1 MSYLEHVVKKIKDK
15 ADKLLLLSCVICIH
29 LAGLAQT
36 TNLTFTQ
43 IPLTDPEFMRPGA
56 GANEWSYDQNIVNI
70 PTQGTNTQRLDRYW
84 RFTWLD
90 FQPANGSS
98 GSYDFSVFDSK
109 IQQSISKG
117 QTFSFGVMQQCGGC
131 DANLQTNI
139 SGAVMLY
146 PTWLHN
152 QMQSESV
159 KDFISGGEWFPN
171 YNSPSYLTALKNLNV
186 AINNHILSGSYN
198 GVRYQDVIGQID
210 IRGYGDFGEW
220 TNNVFTNGNLTV
232 ASGDSIISYHVHVFD
247 KFQCVYMMATVDGG
261 QLSNTNVPPGV
272 GYYALTASNSVGKL
286 GWRRDSWGQTDN
298 YLSQWTDANPTVFN
312 GLSFKTEIMNR
323 YQFAPIVGEPQD
335 GGSAGNFTSLA
346 AQMTKYGVTSFGN
359 GNFNNGVNATIQ
371 NSFRA
376 ASKAAGY
383 RIVLTGGSMT
393 TTLTGGNT
401 FNLALNWQ
409 NIGAAPDYKN
419 WNVTYELR
427 SSTNAVVW
435 TGTSSFNPRLF
446 LPSGAPSAISD
457 NFTLPSTVP
466 QGTYSMYLII
476 RDPVGFRKP
485 LPLGITGVNSDGSYL
500 LRSNITVGTG
510 TANQPPV
517 ANAGAD
523 QTITLPTSTVSLT
536 GSGTDAGGSI
546 ASYSWAKLSGPA
558 SGTIATTTT
567 ANTNITGL
575 VQGVYVFALT
585 VTDNQG
591 ATATDNVQVTV
602 NAATAPANQPPVAN
616 AGADQ
621 TIQLPT
627 STVSLTGTG
636 TDADGTIASY
646 AWTKLSGPAGATITT
661 PTVANT
667 NITGLTQGV
676 YVFTCTVT
684 DNQGA
689 TATDNVQ
696 VTVNAATVPTNQPP
710 VANAGADQTIQLP
723 TSTVSLTGTGTD
735 ADGTIAS
742 YAWTKLS
749 GPAGATITTP
759 TVANTNIT
767 GLIQGVYVFTCT
779 VTDNQGA
786 TATDNVQVTVNA
798 ATVPANQPP
807 VVNAGADQ
815 TIQLPTSTVSLTGT
829 GTDADGTIASYAWTK
844 LSGPAIGTM
853 STPSAASTNITGLSQ
868 GVYVFTLT
876 VTDNKGA
883 KTSDNIQ
890 VTVNAAVPANKPPVA
905 NAGADF
911 NITLPVNSV
920 NLNGTASTDP
930 DGSITTYLWT
940 KLSGPA
946 QFTLGN
952 SGATST
958 TASNLAAG
966 VYLIQLKV
974 TDNQGAI
981 SQDTVK
987 IIVNAAPVNQ
997 PPVAN
1002 AGADMS
1008 ITLPI
1013 NTVNLNGA
1021 SSSDPDGTISI
1032 YNWSQTSGPSQSSI
1046 TSAATSSTVVSGLI
1060 QGVYVFTLKVTDNS
1074 GATSSD
1080 VISVTVNPAANIP
1093 PVANAGSSKSITLPT
1108 NSTTLDGSLSADAD
1122 GSISSY
1128 SWAQISGPGSS
1139 TITNGNTSVVTVAN
1153 LVAGQ
1158 YTYELTVTDNM
1169 GATAKSRVK
1178 ITVSNSGIQPPVA
1191 NAGADQ
1197 TITLPVSSVTIN
1209 GSGSSASSGSI
1220 VSYMWAE
1227 KSGPSTV
1234 SLANSAQND
1243 LSNLQAGNYVFLLTV
1258 TDQSGATGTDSIQ
1271 ITVQPAINQAPVANA
1286 GTGANITLPTN
1297 SINLDGSKSVDPD
1310 GTISTYS
1317 WTRIAGPNTPV
1328 STGSNTALL
1337 SLSGLVAGTYTY
1349 QLTVTDN
1356 SGASSSSRVKVIVT
1370 AAANTPPT
1378 ANAGPNQ
1385 QITAPANSV
1394 ALNGSGSN
1402 DPDGTI
1408 TTYSWATVSG
1418 PGSVTIS
1425 NSNTA
1430 TPSVV
1435 GLIAGGYIFELTV
1448 TDNKGA
1454 TSKDQVAVTVLP
1466 QPLQVNQAP
1475 VANAGNNQTITA
1487 PVNSVALN
1495 GSSSFDPD
1503 GTITAYSWRQVSGPS
1518 ASTIAAAKT
1527 SSAKA
1532 SKLIVGQYVFELTV
1546 TDNNG
1551 STNSDQITITVN
1563 QAVSK
1568 VNLIPVADAGSSDTI
1583 QLPTNTYTLNA
1594 SGSTD
1599 PDGTIVSYHWQQI
1612 SGPNTAS
1619 SSSMNN
1625 PVVTV
1630 SNLQAGAY
1638 QFQLTVTD
1646 NSGITSTATKNLTV
1660 EQGTAQDNLALTER
1674 FIVYPNPAH
1683 DVTTVKITSQVTGTV
1698 KITVYDM
1705 NGRQVLVAQT
1715 VKTGDVATKTL
1726 NISSLASGMYT
1737 VQVSIGNQKTM
1748 VTKFIKN

>member
-1 MSYLEHVVKKIKDK
+1 MEIQLYTQRGFVVFNSVVVKKIKNK
-15 ADKLLLLSCVICIH
+15 ACKLLLLSGFLFIQ

-36 TNLTFTQ
+36 TNLTFSQ
-43 IPLTDPEFMRPGA
+43 IPLTDPEFLRPGA

-70 PTQGTNTQRLDRYW
+70 PVQGTNTQRLDRYW

-139 SGAVMLY
+139 SGSVMLY
-146 PTWLHN
+146 PTWLHT

-159 KDFISGGEWFPN
+159 KDFTSGGEWFPN
-171 YNSPSYLTALKNLNV
+171 YNSPSYLAALKNLNI

-198 GVRYQDVIGQID
+198 GVAYKDVIGQID

-261 QLSNTNVPPGV
+261 QLSNTNVPPAV
-272 GYYALTASNSVGKL
+272 GYYALTVSNSVGKL

-298 YLSQWTDANPTVFN
+298 YLSQWTDTNPTTFN

-359 GNFNNGVNATIQ
+359 GNFNSGVNATIQ

-383 RIVLTGGSMT
+383 RIVLTGGSMS
-393 TTLTGGNT
+393 TTLTGGNS
-401 FNLALNWQ
+401 FNLSLNWQ

-419 WNVTYELR
+419 WNVTFELR
-427 SSTNAVVW
+427 NSSNAVMW
-435 TGTSSFNPRLF
+435 SGTSSFNPKLF
-446 LPSGAPSAISD
+446 LPSGSPTAISD

-485 LPLGITGVNSDGSYL
+485 LSLGITGVNSDGSYL

-510 TANQPPV
+510 TGNQSPT
-517 ANAGAD
+517 ANAGTD
-523 QTITLPTSTVSLT
+523 QTITLPTSTVSLA
-536 GSGTDAGGSI
+536 GSGTDAGGTI
-546 ASYSWAKLSGPA
+546 ASYAWTKSSGPTGGSMATPLAA
-558 SGTIATTTT
+558 STS
-567 ANTNITGL
+567 ITGL
-575 VQGVYVFALT
+575 VQGVYVFTLT

-591 ATATDNVQVTV
+591 ATSTDNVQITV
-602 NAATAPANQPPVAN
+602 NAATAPTNQPPVVN
-616 AGADQ
+616 AGSDQ

-627 STVSLTGTG
+627 SNVSLTGTG

-646 AWTKLSGPAGATITT
+646 AWTKSSGP
-661 PTVANT
+661 
-667 NITGLTQGV
+667 TG
-676 YVFTCTVT
+676 
-684 DNQGA
+684 
-689 TATDNVQ
+689 
-696 VTVNAATVPTNQPP
+696 
-710 VANAGADQTIQLP
+710 
-723 TSTVSLTGTGTD
+723 
-735 ADGTIAS
+735 GTIA
-742 YAWTKLS
+742 
-749 GPAGATITTP
+749 TP
-759 TVANTNIT
+759 TTANTNIT

-786 TATDNVQVTVNA
+786 QATDNVQITVNA
-798 ATVPANQPP
+798 ATVPTNQPP
-807 VVNAGADQ
+807 VANAGADQ
-815 TIQLPTSTVSLTGT
+815 IITLPTSAISLTGS
-829 GTDADGTIASYAWTK
+829 GTDPDGTIATYAWTK
-844 LSGPAIGTM
+844 LSGPSGLVMA
-853 STPSAASTNITGLSQ
+853 TPAAANTNITGLTQ

-876 VTDNKGA
+876 VTDNQGA

-890 VTVNAAVPANKPPVA
+890 VTVNAAVPANQPPVA
-905 NAGADF
+905 KAGADF

-920 NLNGTASTDP
+920 TLSGTASTDA
-930 DGSITTYLWT
+930 DGSITAYLWT
-940 KLSGPA
+940 KLSGPS
-946 QFTLGN
+946 QFTIGN
-952 SGATST
+952 SGAVST

-974 TDNQGAI
+974 TDNLGAI

-1002 AGADMS
+1002 AGADMT
-1008 ITLPI
+1008 ITLPL
-1013 NTVNLNGA
+1013 NTTNLDGS
-1021 SSSDPDGTISI
+1021 SSSDPDGTIST
-1032 YNWSQTSGPSQSSI
+1032 YNWSQVSGPSQSTI
-1046 TSAATSSTVVSGLI
+1046 TTPSNSTTAVSGLV
-1060 QGVYVFTLKVTDNS
+1060 QGVYVFSILVTDNS

-1093 PVANAGSSKSITLPT
+1093 PVANAGSSKSITLPI
-1108 NSTTLDGSLSADAD
+1108 NSTTLDGSLSSDPD
-1122 GSISSY
+1122 GSITSY
-1128 SWAQISGPGSS
+1128 SWSQISGPNSS
-1139 TITNGNTSVVTVAN
+1139 TITDGNTSLVTVAG

-1158 YTYELTVTDNM
+1158 YTYELTVTDNS

-1178 ITVSNSGIQPPVA
+1178 ITVSNSGVQPPVA

-1197 TITLPVSSVTIN
+1197 IITLPANSVTVN

-1220 VSYMWAE
+1220 VSYTWTE

-1234 SLANSAQND
+1234 NLTNTAQNTVN
-1243 LSNLQAGNYVFLLTV
+1243 NLHAGSYVFSLTV

-1271 ITVQPAINQAPVANA
+1271 ITVLPAINKAPVANA
-1286 GTGANITLPTN
+1286 GASASITLPTN
-1297 SINLDGSKSVDPD
+1297 SITLDGSKSSDPD
-1310 GTISTYS
+1310 GTISSYS
-1317 WTRIAGPNTPV
+1317 WTKIAGPNTPV
-1328 STGSNTALL
+1328 TTGSNTALL
-1337 SLSGLVAGTYTY
+1337 SVNGMVAGTYTY

-1356 SGASSSSRVKVIVT
+1356 SGASSNSRVKVIVT
-1370 AAANTPPT
+1370 AAINIPPK

-1394 ALNGSGSN
+1394 TLNGSGST
-1402 DPDGTI
+1402 DSDGSI
-1408 TTYSWATVSG
+1408 ASYNWVTVSG
-1418 PGSVTIS
+1418 PGSVTIN

-1435 GLIAGGYIFELTV
+1435 GLKPGGYIFELTV

-1454 TSKDQVAVTVLP
+1454 TAKDQVAITVLP
-1466 QPLQVNQAP
+1466 QPLQTNQPP

-1487 PVNSVALN
+1487 PVNSAILN
-1495 GSSSFDPD
+1495 GTSSFDPD
-1503 GTITAYSWRQVSGPS
+1503 GTIAAYSWRQVSGPS
-1518 ASTIAAAKT
+1518 TSTFTGAKT
-1527 SSAKA
+1527 SSATV
-1532 SKLIVGQYVFELTV
+1532 SKLIIGQYIFELMV

-1551 STNSDQITITVN
+1551 STNTDQVTITVN
-1563 QAVSK
+1563 AAASK
-1568 VNLIPVADAGSSDTI
+1568 LNVPPVADAGSSDTV

-1594 SGSTD
+1594 TQSVD
-1599 PDGTIVSYHWQQI
+1599 PDGTIGSYHWQQI
-1612 SGPNTAS
+1612 SGPNTAG

-1625 PVVTV
+1625 SKVTI
-1630 SNLQAGAY
+1630 SNLQAGQY
-1638 QFQLTVTD
+1638 EFQLTVTD
-1646 NSGITSTATKNLTV
+1646 NEGATSTSTMQLVVV
-1660 EQGTAQDNLALTER
+1660 EQNLSHDLATTER

-1683 DVTTVKITSQVTGTV
+1683 DVTTVRITSQVTGTV

-1715 VKTGDVATKTL
+1715 VKSDDVVNKPL

-1737 VQVSIGNQKTM
+1737 VQITIGNKKTM

>member
-1 MSYLEHVVKKIKDK
+1 MEIQLYTQSGFVVFSSVVKRIRNK
-15 ADKLLLLSCVICIH
+15 ADKLLLLSCFLCIQ

-56 GANEWSYDQNIVNI
+56 GANEWTGDQNIVNI
-70 PTQGTNTQRLDRYW
+70 PVQGTNTQRLDRYW

-90 FQPANGSS
+90 FQAATVAA
-98 GSYDFSVFDSK
+98 GSYNFSVFDSK
-109 IQQSISKG
+109 IQESITKG
-117 QTFSFGVMQQCGGC
+117 QTFSFGIMQQCGGC
-131 DANLQTNI
+131 DANQQT
-139 SGAVMLY
+139 SMGGATMLY
-146 PTWLHN
+146 PNYLHT
-152 QMQSESV
+152 QMQGEST
-159 KDFISGGEWFPN
+159 KDFTSGGEWFPN
-171 YNSPSYLTALKNLNV
+171 YNSPSYLTAWKNLNV
-186 AINNHILSGSYN
+186 ALNAHIMSGSYN

-210 IRGYGDFGEW
+210 VRGYGDYGEW
-220 TNNVFTNGNLTV
+220 TNNVFTVGNITV
-232 ASGDSIISYHVHVFD
+232 ATGDSIISYVVHSFD
-247 KFQCVYMMATVDGG
+247 KFQCVYMMAACDGG
-261 QLSNTNVPPGV
+261 QLTSNTNVPPGV
-272 GYYALTASNSVGKL
+272 GYYALTTSNSAGKL
-286 GWRRDSWGQTDN
+286 GWRRDSWGQTDG
-298 YLSQWTDANPTVFN
+298 YLSQWTDTNPTTFN

-393 TTLTGGNT
+393 TTLTGGSS
-401 FNLALNWQ
+401 FNLSLNWQ

-419 WNVTYELR
+419 WNVTFELR
-427 SSTNAVVW
+427 NSSNAVVW
-435 TGTSSFNPRLF
+435 SGTSSFNPRLF
-446 LPSGAPSAISD
+446 LPSGSPSAISD

-500 LRSNITVGTG
+500 VRSNITVGTG
-510 TANQPPV
+510 TGNQSPV
-517 ANAGAD
+517 ANAGSD
-523 QTITLPTSTVSLT
+523 QTITLPTATASLAGT
-536 GSGTDAGGSI
+536 GTDADGSI
-546 ASYSWAKLSGPA
+546 ASYSWTQTSGPA
-558 SGTIATTTT
+558 GGVIATPNT
-567 ANTNITGL
+567 ANTSITGL
-575 VQGVYVFALT
+575 TQGVYVFTLT
-585 VTDNQG
+585 VKDNQG

-602 NAATAPANQPPVAN
+602 NAATAPANN
-616 AGADQ
+616 
-621 TIQLPT
+621 
-627 STVSLTGTG
+627 
-636 TDADGTIASY
+636 
-646 AWTKLSGPAGATITT
+646 
-661 PTVANT
+661 
-667 NITGLTQGV
+667 
-676 YVFTCTVT
+676 
-684 DNQGA
+684 
-689 TATDNVQ
+689 
-696 VTVNAATVPTNQPP
+696 
-710 VANAGADQTIQLP
+710 
-723 TSTVSLTGTGTD
+723 
-735 ADGTIAS
+735 
-742 YAWTKLS
+742 
-749 GPAGATITTP
+749 
-759 TVANTNIT
+759 
-767 GLIQGVYVFTCT
+767 
-779 VTDNQGA
+779 
-786 TATDNVQVTVNA
+786 
-798 ATVPANQPP
+798 PP

-844 LSGPAIGTM
+844 SSGPAGGTITTPATATTNITGLLQGVYIFTCTVTDNQGAQATDNVQITVNAATAPANQLPVANAGSDQTIQLPTSTVSLTGTGTDADGTIASYSWTKLSGPAIGTM
-853 STPSAASTNITGLSQ
+853 STPSAASTNITGLVQ
-868 GVYVFTLT
+868 GIYVFTLT
-876 VTDNKGA
+876 VTDNQGG

-920 NLNGTASTDP
+920 NLSGTASTDP
-930 DGSITTYLWT
+930 DGSIATYLWT

-946 QFTLGN
+946 QFTIGN
-952 SGATST
+952 SGSAST

-1008 ITLPI
+1008 ITLPL
-1013 NTVNLNGA
+1013 TTANLNGA

-1032 YNWSQTSGPSQSSI
+1032 YNWTQVSGPSQSSI
-1046 TSAATSSTVVSGLI
+1046 TSPANSSTDVTGLV
-1060 QGVYVFTLKVTDNS
+1060 QGVYVFSLKVTDNS
-1074 GATSSD
+1074 GASSSD

-1108 NSTTLDGSLSADAD
+1108 NSTTLDGSLSSDAD
-1122 GSISSY
+1122 GSISAY

-1139 TITNGNTSVVTVAN
+1139 TITNGNTSVVTVSD

-1197 TITLPVSSVTIN
+1197 TITLPVNTAIID

-1220 VSYMWAE
+1220 VSFNWVE
-1227 KSGPSTV
+1227 KSGPSIVNLT
-1234 SLANSAQND
+1234 NSAQNTV
-1243 LSNLQAGNYVFLLTV
+1243 SSLQAGNYVFLLTV
-1258 TDQSGATGTDSIQ
+1258 TDQNGATGTDSVQ
-1271 ITVQPAINQAPVANA
+1271 ITVEQAINKAPVANA
-1286 GTGANITLPTN
+1286 GTGANIALPTN
-1297 SINLDGSKSVDPD
+1297 SINLDGSKSYDPD

-1317 WTRIAGPNTPV
+1317 WTRIAGPNTPTT
-1328 STGSNTALL
+1328 TGSNTSLL

-1370 AAANTPPT
+1370 AAANRPPN

-1385 QITAPANSV
+1385 QITAPASSV
-1394 ALNGSGSN
+1394 TLNGSGSS
-1402 DPDGTI
+1402 DPDGNI
-1408 TTYSWATVSG
+1408 ATYSWTAVSG
-1418 PGSVTIS
+1418 PGSVTIN

-1435 GLIAGGYIFELTV
+1435 GLKPGGYIFELTV
-1448 TDNKGA
+1448 TDNNGA
-1454 TSKDQVAVTVLP
+1454 TAKDQVTVTVLP
-1466 QPLQVNQAP
+1466 QPLQANQAP

-1487 PVNSVALN
+1487 PLNSVVLN
-1495 GSSSFDPD
+1495 GNSSFDPD
-1503 GTITAYSWRQVSGPS
+1503 GTIASYSWRQVSGPS
-1518 ASTIAAAKT
+1518 ASSIAAAKT
-1527 SSAKA
+1527 SSATV

-1551 STNSDQITITVN
+1551 SANSDQVTITVN
-1563 QAVSK
+1563 PAAAK
-1568 VNLIPVADAGSSDTI
+1568 VNLLPVADAGSSDTI

-1594 SGSTD
+1594 SGSMD
-1599 PDGTIVSYHWQQI
+1599 PDGTIVSYHWQQV

-1625 PVVTV
+1625 QVVTL
-1630 SNLQAGAY
+1630 SNLQAGEYA
-1638 QFQLTVTD
+1638 FQLTVTD
-1646 NSGITSTATKNLTV
+1646 NTGITSTATMNLTV
-1660 EQGTAQDNLALTER
+1660 EQGITQNNVSSTER

-1683 DVTTVKITSQVTGTV
+1683 DVTTAKITSQVTGTV

-1715 VKTGDVATKTL
+1715 VKMDDVATKTL

-1737 VQVSIGNQKTM
+1737 VQISIGNKKTM

>member
-1 MSYLEHVVKKIKDK
+1 MEIQLYTQRGIVVCRSVVKKINDN
-15 ADKLLLLSCVICIH
+15 AHKLLLLSCFIFIQ

-56 GANEWSYDQNIVNI
+56 GANEWSYDQNVVNI
-70 PTQGTNTQRLDRYW
+70 PVQGTNTQRLDRYW

-131 DANLQTNI
+131 DASVQTNI
-139 SGAVMLY
+139 GGAVMLY

-171 YNSPSYLTALKNLNV
+171 YNSSSYLNALKNLNV
-186 AINNHILSGSYN
+186 AINNHILAGSYN

-220 TNNVFTNGNLTV
+220 TNNVFTNGNITV
-232 ASGDSIISYHVHVFD
+232 ATGDSIISYHVHVFD

-272 GYYALTASNSVGKL
+272 GYYALTVSNSVGKL

-298 YLSQWTDANPTVFN
+298 YLSQWTDTNPIVFN

-393 TTLTGGNT
+393 TTLSSGNS
-401 FNLALNWQ
+401 FNMSLNWQ
-409 NIGAAPDYKN
+409 NLGAAPDYKN
-419 WNVTYELR
+419 WNVTFELR

-435 TGTSSFNPRLF
+435 SGTSSFNPRLF
-446 LPSGAPSAISD
+446 LPSGSPTAISD

-476 RDPVGFRKP
+476 KDPVGYRKP
-485 LPLGITGVNSDGSYL
+485 LPLGITGVNADGSYL
-500 LRSNITVGTG
+500 LRNNITVGTG
-510 TANQPPV
+510 TANQPPTS
-517 ANAGAD
+517 NAGPD
-523 QTITLPTSTVSLT
+523 QTITLPTANVSLA
-536 GSGTDAGGSI
+536 GSGTDAGGTI
-546 ASYSWAKLSGPA
+546 ASYSWAKISGPA
-558 SGTIATTTT
+558 SATIATPAT

-591 ATATDNVQVTV
+591 ATATDNVQITV
-602 NAATAPANQPPVAN
+602 NAATSPSNQLPVAN

-627 STVSLTGTG
+627 STVSLTGSGTDADGTIASYAWAKQSGPTG
-636 TDADGTIASY
+636 ATIATPTTANTNVTGLTQGVYIFTCTVTDNQGAKVTDSIQVTVNASTTPANQLPVVNAGTDQTIQLPTSTVSLAGTATDADGTIASY
-646 AWTKLSGPAGATITT
+646 AWTK
-661 PTVANT
+661 
-667 NITGLTQGV
+667 Q
-676 YVFTCTVT
+676 
-684 DNQGA
+684 
-689 TATDNVQ
+689 
-696 VTVNAATVPTNQPP
+696 
-710 VANAGADQTIQLP
+710 
-723 TSTVSLTGTGTD
+723 
-735 ADGTIAS
+735 
-742 YAWTKLS
+742 
-749 GPAGATITTP
+749 
-759 TVANTNIT
+759 
-767 GLIQGVYVFTCT
+767 
-779 VTDNQGA
+779 
-786 TATDNVQVTVNA
+786 
-798 ATVPANQPP
+798 
-807 VVNAGADQ
+807 
-815 TIQLPTSTVSLTGT
+815 
-829 GTDADGTIASYAWTK
+829 
-844 LSGPAIGTM
+844 SGPAIGTM
-853 STPSAASTNITGLSQ
+853 STPSAVTTNITGLVQ

-876 VTDNKGA
+876 VTDNQGG

-890 VTVNAAVPANKPPVA
+890 VTVNAAAPANKPPVA

-920 NLNGTASTDP
+920 NLNATASTDP
-930 DGSITTYLWT
+930 DGSIATYLWT
-940 KLSGPA
+940 KLSGPS
-946 QFTLGN
+946 QFALGN
-952 SGATST
+952 SGSAST
-958 TASNLAAG
+958 TAGNLAAG

-987 IIVNAAPVNQ
+987 ITVNAALVNQ

-1008 ITLPI
+1008 ITLPL
-1013 NTVNLNGA
+1013 NSVNLNGA
-1021 SSSDPDGTISI
+1021 SSSDPDGTIST
-1032 YNWSQTSGPSQSSI
+1032 YNWSQVSGPSQSSI
-1046 TSAATSSTVVSGLI
+1046 SSAANSSTTVTGLI
-1060 QGVYVFTLKVTDNS
+1060 QGVYVYSLIVTDNN
-1074 GATSSD
+1074 GATSTD
-1080 VISVTVNPAANIP
+1080 AISVTVNPAANIS
-1093 PVANAGSSKSITLPT
+1093 PVANAGSSKSIKLPT

-1128 SWAQISGPGSS
+1128 AWAQISGPNAS
-1139 TITNGNTSVVTVAN
+1139 TITNGNTSVATVAN

-1158 YTYELTVTDNM
+1158 YTYELTVTDNL

-1178 ITVSNSGIQPPVA
+1178 ISVSNSGTNQRPIA

-1197 TITLPVSSVTIN
+1197 NITLPVNSTTIN

-1220 VSYMWAE
+1220 VSYAWVE

-1234 SLANSAQND
+1234 SLSNAAQNTV
-1243 LSNLQAGNYVFLLTV
+1243 SNLQTGNYVFSLTV
-1258 TDQSGATGTDSIQ
+1258 TDQNGATGTDSVQ
-1271 ITVQPAINQAPVANA
+1271 ITVLPAANQSPVANA
-1286 GTGANITLPTN
+1286 GAGVNITLPTN
-1297 SINLDGSKSVDPD
+1297 SVSLDGSKSVDPD

-1317 WTRIAGPNTPV
+1317 WTRISGPNTPA

-1337 SLSGLVAGTYTY
+1337 NLSGLVAGTYTY
-1349 QLTVTDN
+1349 QLKVTDN
-1356 SGASSSSRVKVIVT
+1356 GGASSTSSVKVIVT
-1370 AAANTPPT
+1370 AAANKAPI
-1378 ANAGPNQ
+1378 ANAGQNQ
-1385 QITAPANSV
+1385 QITAPANAV
-1394 ALNGSGSN
+1394 TLNGSASS
-1402 DPDGTI
+1402 DPDGTV
-1408 TTYSWATVSG
+1408 TRYSWAAVSG
-1418 PGSVTIS
+1418 PGSVTIN

-1430 TPSVV
+1430 TPSVA
-1435 GLIAGGYIFELTV
+1435 GLIPGGYIFELTV
-1448 TDNKGA
+1448 TDNSGA
-1454 TSKDQVAVTVLP
+1454 TAKDQIAVTVLP
-1466 QPLQVNQAP
+1466 QPLQTNQAP
-1475 VANAGNNQTITA
+1475 VANAGTNQTITA
-1487 PVNSVALN
+1487 PVSSVVLN
-1495 GSSSFDPD
+1495 GTSSFDPD
-1503 GTITAYSWRQVSGPS
+1503 GTVTAYSWKQVSGPS
-1518 ASTIAAAKT
+1518 ASTITAALT
-1527 SSAKA
+1527 SSATA
-1532 SKLIVGQYVFELTV
+1532 SRLVAGQYIFELTV

-1551 STNSDQITITVN
+1551 STNADQITITVN
-1563 QAVSK
+1563 PAVSK
-1568 VNLIPVADAGSSDTI
+1568 VNLIPVADAGASDTI
-1583 QLPTNTYTLNA
+1583 QLPINTYTLNA

-1599 PDGTIVSYHWQQI
+1599 PDGTITSYHWQQV

-1625 PVVTV
+1625 PVVTL
-1630 SNLQAGAY
+1630 SNLQAGQY
-1638 QFQLTVTD
+1638 QFQVTVTD
-1646 NSGITSTATKNLTV
+1646 NSVITSTSAMQLTV
-1660 EQGTAQDNLALTER
+1660 EQNVTHDILTVSSTDR
-1674 FIVYPNPAH
+1674 LIAYPNPAH
-1683 DVTTVKITSQVTGTV
+1683 DVTTLKITSQVTGTV

-1715 VKTGDVATKTL
+1715 VKMDDVVSKTL
-1726 NISSLASGMYT
+1726 NISSLVSGMYT
-1737 VQVSIGNQKTM
+1737 VQVTIGNRKTM

>member
-1 MSYLEHVVKKIKDK
+1 MEIQFYTQSGFVVFSSLVKRIRNK
-15 ADKLLLLSCVICIH
+15 ADKLLLLFCYLCIQ

-56 GANEWSYDQNIVNI
+56 GANEWTGNQNIVNI
-70 PTQGTNTQRLDRYW
+70 PVQGTNTQRLDRYW

-90 FQPANGSS
+90 FQAATVAA
-98 GSYDFSVFDSK
+98 GSYNFSVFDSK
-109 IQQSISKG
+109 IQESITKG
-117 QTFSFGVMQQCGGC
+117 QTFSFGIMQQCGGC
-131 DANLQTNI
+131 DANQQTNMNG
-139 SGAVMLY
+139 SSMLY
-146 PTWLHN
+146 PNYLHT
-152 QMQSESV
+152 QMQSEST
-159 KDFISGGEWFPN
+159 KDFTSGGEWFPN
-171 YNSPSYLTALKNLNV
+171 YNSPSYLIAWKNLNV
-186 AINNHILSGSYN
+186 ALNAHIMSGSYN

-210 IRGYGDFGEW
+210 VRGYGDYGEW
-220 TNNVFTNGNLTV
+220 TNNVFTVGNITV
-232 ASGDSIISYHVHVFD
+232 ATGDSIISYVIHSFD
-247 KFQCVYMMATVDGG
+247 KFQCVYMMAACDGG
-261 QLSNTNVPPGV
+261 QLTSNTNVPPGV
-272 GYYALTASNSVGKL
+272 GYYALTASNSAGKL
-286 GWRRDSWGQTDN
+286 GWRRDSWGQTDG
-298 YLSQWTDANPTVFN
+298 YLSQWSDANPTTFN

-383 RIVLTGGSMT
+383 RIVLTSGSMT
-393 TTLTGGNT
+393 TTLTGGSS
-401 FNLALNWQ
+401 FNLSLNWQ

-419 WNVTYELR
+419 WNVTFELR
-427 SSTNAVVW
+427 NSNNAVVW
-435 TGTSSFNPRLF
+435 TGTSSFNPKLF
-446 LPSGAPSAISD
+446 LPSGSPTAISD

-466 QGTYSMYLII
+466 QGTYGMYLII

-500 LRSNITVGTG
+500 LRSNITVGAGTG
-510 TANQPPV
+510 NQPPT

-523 QTITLPTSTVSLT
+523 QTITLPTSTVSLAGT
-536 GSGTDAGGSI
+536 GADADGTV
-546 ASYSWAKLSGPA
+546 ASYTWTKLSGPA
-558 SGTIATTTT
+558 AGSIATPSV
-567 ANTNITGL
+567 ANTSITGL
-575 VQGVYVFALT
+575 VQGVYVFTLT

-591 ATATDNVQVTV
+591 ATATDNIQVTV
-602 NAATAPANQPPVAN
+602 NAATVPVNQPPVAN

-636 TDADGTIASY
+636 TDTDGTIASY
-646 AWTKLSGPAGATITT
+646 AWTQLSGPAGGTIASQAT
-661 PTVANT
+661 AST

-676 YVFTCTVT
+676 YVFTLTVT
-684 DNQGA
+684 DNGGA
-689 TATDNVQ
+689 KTSDNVQ
-696 VTVNAATVPTNQPP
+696 VTVNAATAPANQLP
-710 VANAGADQTIQLP
+710 VANAGVDQSIQLP
-723 TSTVSLTGTGTD
+723 TSTVSLSGTGTD

-742 YAWTKLS
+742 YSWTK
-749 GPAGATITTP
+749 
-759 TVANTNIT
+759 
-767 GLIQGVYVFTCT
+767 Q
-779 VTDNQGA
+779 
-786 TATDNVQVTVNA
+786 
-798 ATVPANQPP
+798 
-807 VVNAGADQ
+807 
-815 TIQLPTSTVSLTGT
+815 
-829 GTDADGTIASYAWTK
+829 
-844 LSGPAIGTM
+844 SGPAIGTM
-853 STPSAASTNITGLSQ
+853 STPSAASTNVTGLVQ

-876 VTDNKGA
+876 VTDNQGGKS
-883 KTSDNIQ
+883 TDNIQ

-905 NAGADF
+905 NAGSDF

-920 NLNGTASTDP
+920 NLNATASTDP
-930 DGSITTYLWT
+930 DGSVTTYLWT
-940 KLSGPA
+940 KISGPS
-946 QFTLGN
+946 QFNLGN
-952 SGATST
+952 SGSATT

-966 VYLIQLKV
+966 VYLILLKV

-1032 YNWSQTSGPSQSSI
+1032 YNWSQVSGPSQSSI
-1046 TSAATSSTVVSGLI
+1046 TSPANSSTDVGGLI
-1060 QGVYVFTLKVTDNS
+1060 QGVYVFSLTVTDNN

-1108 NSTTLDGSLSADAD
+1108 NTTTLDGSLSADPD

-1128 SWAQISGPGSS
+1128 SWTQISGPNTS
-1139 TITNGNTSVVTVAN
+1139 TITNGNTSLATVAG

-1158 YTYELTVTDNM
+1158 YTFELTVTDNM
-1169 GATAKSRVK
+1169 GATAKSRIK

-1197 TITLPVSSVTIN
+1197 TITLPVNSATMN

-1220 VSYMWAE
+1220 VSYAWTE

-1234 SLANSAQND
+1234 TLSNTAQNTV
-1243 LSNLQAGNYVFLLTV
+1243 SNLQAGNYVFSLTV
-1258 TDQSGATGTDSIQ
+1258 TDQNGATGTDSIQ
-1271 ITVQPAINQAPVANA
+1271 ISVLAAINKAPVANA
-1286 GTGANITLPTN
+1286 GAGVNITLPIN
-1297 SINLDGSKSVDPD
+1297 SVNLDGSKSYDPD

-1317 WTRIAGPNTPV
+1317 WTRISGPNTPV
-1328 STGSNTALL
+1328 STGGNSSLL
-1337 SLSGLVAGTYTY
+1337 SLSGLIAGTYTY
-1349 QLTVTDN
+1349 RLMVTDN
-1356 SGASSSSRVKVIVT
+1356 SGASSTSQVKVIVT
-1370 AAANTPPT
+1370 AAVNKPPI
-1378 ANAGPNQ
+1378 ADAGQNQ
-1385 QITAPANSV
+1385 QITAPASSV
-1394 ALNGSGSN
+1394 TLNGSSSN

-1408 TTYSWATVSG
+1408 VSYSWATISG
-1418 PGSVTIS
+1418 PGSVTIN
-1425 NSNTA
+1425 NSNTS

-1435 GLIAGGYIFELTV
+1435 GLKPGGYIFELTV
-1448 TDNKGA
+1448 TDNSGA
-1454 TSKDQVAVTVLP
+1454 TAKDQVAVTVLP
-1466 QPLQVNQAP
+1466 QPLQANQAP
-1475 VANAGNNQTITA
+1475 VANAGSNQTITA
-1487 PVNSVALN
+1487 PANSVVLN
-1495 GSSSFDPD
+1495 GTSSFDPD

-1518 ASTIAAAKT
+1518 ASSITAANT
-1527 SSAKA
+1527 SSATV
-1532 SKLIVGQYVFELTV
+1532 SKLVVGQYVFELTV

-1551 STNSDQITITVN
+1551 STNADQITITVN
-1563 QAVSK
+1563 PAASK
-1568 VNLIPVADAGSSDTI
+1568 VNLIPVADAGSSDTV
-1583 QLPTNTYTLNA
+1583 QLPTNTYTLNG
-1594 SGSTD
+1594 SGSMD
-1599 PDGTIVSYHWQQI
+1599 PDGTIVSYLWQQM

-1619 SSSMNN
+1619 SSSMTNQ
-1625 PVVTV
+1625 VATV

-1638 QFQLTVTD
+1638 EFQLTVTD
-1646 NSGITSTATKNLTV
+1646 NSGIASKATMQLTV
-1660 EQGTAQDNLALTER
+1660 EPAVTQNSLLSTSTDR
-1674 FIVYPNPAH
+1674 FIAYPNPAH
-1683 DVTTVKITSQVTGTV
+1683 DVTTLKITSQVTGTV

-1715 VKTGDVATKTL
+1715 VKMDDVVNKTL

-1737 VQVSIGNQKTM
+1737 VQVSIGNKKTM
-1748 VTKFIKN
+1748 VTKFIKS

>member
-1 MSYLEHVVKKIKDK
+1 MEIQLYTQSGFVVFSSVAKKIKNK
-15 ADKLLLLSCVICIH
+15 ADKLLLLFCFLCIQ

-36 TNLTFTQ
+36 TNLSFTQ
-43 IPLTDPEFMRPGA
+43 IPASDPEFMRPGA

-70 PTQGTNTQRLDRYW
+70 PAQGTNTQRLDRYW

-90 FQPANGSS
+90 FQPAS
-98 GSYDFSVFDSK
+98 GTAGAYNFSVFDSK

-152 QMQSESV
+152 QMQGESV

-171 YNSPSYLTALKNLNV
+171 YNSPSYLTALKNLNI

-272 GYYALTASNSVGKL
+272 GYYALTVSNSAGKL

-393 TTLTGGNT
+393 TTLTGGST
-401 FNLALNWQ
+401 FNVALNWQ
-409 NIGAAPDYKN
+409 NIGAAPDYKD
-419 WNVTYELR
+419 WDVTFELR

-435 TGTSSFNPRLF
+435 TGTSSFNPKLF
-446 LPSGAPSAISD
+446 LPSGTPKAISD
-457 NFTLPSTVP
+457 NFTLPSTVA

-476 RDPVGFRKP
+476 RDPVKFRKP
-485 LPLGITGVNSDGSYL
+485 MPLGITGVNSDGSYL

-510 TANQPPV
+510 TGNPPPT
-517 ANAGAD
+517 ANAGSD
-523 QTITLPTSTVSLT
+523 QTITLPTATASLT
-536 GSGTDAGGSI
+536 GSGTDAGGTI
-546 ASYSWAKLSGPA
+546 ASYAWAKLSGPA
-558 SGTIATTTT
+558 TGTIATPAT

-575 VQGVYVFALT
+575 VQGVYVFTLT

-602 NAATAPANQPPVAN
+602 NAAAAPANQPPVANAGADQTIQLPTSIVSLTGSGTDADGTIASYSWTKSSGPAGGTIATPSTANTNITGLIQGVYVFACTVTDNQGAQSTDNVQITVNAASAPANQLPVSN

-636 TDADGTIASY
+636 TDTDGSIASY
-646 AWTKLSGPAGATITT
+646 SWTKS
-661 PTVANT
+661 
-667 NITGLTQGV
+667 
-676 YVFTCTVT
+676 
-684 DNQGA
+684 
-689 TATDNVQ
+689 
-696 VTVNAATVPTNQPP
+696 
-710 VANAGADQTIQLP
+710 
-723 TSTVSLTGTGTD
+723 
-735 ADGTIAS
+735 
-742 YAWTKLS
+742 
-749 GPAGATITTP
+749 
-759 TVANTNIT
+759 
-767 GLIQGVYVFTCT
+767 
-779 VTDNQGA
+779 
-786 TATDNVQVTVNA
+786 
-798 ATVPANQPP
+798 
-807 VVNAGADQ
+807 
-815 TIQLPTSTVSLTGT
+815 
-829 GTDADGTIASYAWTK
+829 
-844 LSGPAIGTM
+844 SGPAIGTM
-853 STPSAASTNITGLSQ
+853 STPSAAGTNITGLVQ

-876 VTDNKGA
+876 VTDNQGG

-890 VTVNAAVPANKPPVA
+890 VTVNAAPAANKPPVA

-920 NLNGTASTDP
+920 NLSGTASTDP

-940 KLSGPA
+940 KMSGPS
-946 QFTLGN
+946 QFSMGN
-952 SGATST
+952 SASAST
-958 TASNLAAG
+958 TAGNLTAG

-1008 ITLPI
+1008 ITLPL
-1013 NTVNLNGA
+1013 NTVNLDG
-1021 SSSDPDGTISI
+1021 SSSTDPDGTIST
-1032 YNWSQTSGPSQSSI
+1032 YNWSQVSGPSQSSI
-1046 TSAATSSTVVSGLI
+1046 TSPANSSTDISGLV
-1060 QGVYVFTLKVTDNS
+1060 QGAYVFSLKVTDNN

-1080 VISVTVNPAANIP
+1080 VISITVNQAVNIS

-1108 NSTTLDGSLSADAD
+1108 NSTNLDGSLSADAD
-1122 GSISSY
+1122 GTIASY
-1128 SWAQISGPGSS
+1128 SWAQISGPNSS
-1139 TITNGNTSVVTVAN
+1139 TVTNGNTSVVTVAN

-1169 GATAKSRVK
+1169 GATATSRVK

-1197 TITLPVSSVTIN
+1197 TITLPVSSATIN
-1209 GSGSSASSGSI
+1209 GTGSSASSGSI
-1220 VSYMWAE
+1220 VSYIWVE
-1227 KSGPSTV
+1227 KSGPSNV
-1234 SLANSAQND
+1234 SLSNSAQNTVT
-1243 LSNLQAGNYVFLLTV
+1243 NLQAGNYVFILTV
-1258 TDQSGATGTDSIQ
+1258 TDNNGATGTDSVQ
-1271 ITVQPAINQAPVANA
+1271 IRVLAAINKAPVANA
-1286 GTGANITLPTN
+1286 GAGANITLPVN
-1297 SINLDGSKSVDPD
+1297 SINLDGSKSYDPD
-1310 GTISTYS
+1310 GTISTFS
-1317 WTRIAGPNTPV
+1317 WIRIAGPNTPV
-1328 STGSNTALL
+1328 STGASTSLL
-1337 SLSGLVAGTYTY
+1337 SLSGLVSGTYTY

-1356 SGASSSSRVKVIVT
+1356 SGASATSQVKVIVT
-1370 AAANTPPT
+1370 VAANKSPI

-1394 ALNGSGSN
+1394 TLNGSGSN

-1408 TTYSWATVSG
+1408 ATYSWATISG
-1418 PGSVTIS
+1418 PGSVTIN

-1435 GLIAGGYIFELTV
+1435 GLKAGGYVFELTV
-1448 TDNKGA
+1448 TDNNGA
-1454 TSKDQVAVTVLP
+1454 TAKDQIAVTVLP
-1466 QPLQVNQAP
+1466 QPLQANQAP

-1487 PVNSVALN
+1487 PVSSVVLN

-1503 GTITAYSWRQVSGPS
+1503 GTIAAYSWRQVSGPS
-1518 ASTIAAAKT
+1518 ASTITAAKT
-1527 SSAKA
+1527 SSATA
-1532 SKLIVGQYVFELTV
+1532 SKLIVGQYIYELTV

-1551 STNSDQITITVN
+1551 LTNSDQITITVN
-1563 QAVSK
+1563 AAISK
-1568 VNLIPVADAGSSDTI
+1568 VNLLPVADAGLSDTI
-1583 QLPTNTYTLNA
+1583 QMPTNTYTLNA
-1594 SGSTD
+1594 SGSSD
-1599 PDGTIVSYHWQQI
+1599 PDGTIVSYRWQQM
-1612 SGPNTAS
+1612 SGPNTAAS
-1619 SSSMNN
+1619 TSMTN
-1625 PVVTV
+1625 PVVTL
-1630 SNLQAGAY
+1630 SNLQVGEY
-1638 QFQLTVTD
+1638 NFQLTVTD
-1646 NSGITSTATKNLTV
+1646 NTGINSTAAMKLTV
-1660 EQGTAQDNLALTER
+1660 EQGLTQNNFSSSER

-1683 DVTTVKITSQVTGTV
+1683 DVTTARITSQVTGTV

-1705 NGRQVLVAQT
+1705 NGRQVLTAQT
-1715 VKTGDVATKTL
+1715 VKMDDVVTKTL

-1737 VQVSIGNQKTM
+1737 VQITIGNKKTM

>member
-1 MSYLEHVVKKIKDK
+1 MEIQLYTQRGFVVFSSVVKKINDK
-15 ADKLLLLSCVICIH
+15 ADKLLLISCFIFIQ

-36 TNLTFTQ
+36 TNLSFTQ

-56 GANEWSYDQNIVNI
+56 GANEWSYDQNVVNI

-131 DANLQTNI
+131 DASVQTNI
-139 SGAVMLY
+139 GGAVMLY

-152 QMQSESV
+152 QMQAENP

-171 YNSPSYLTALKNLNV
+171 YNSSSYLNALKNLNV

-220 TNNVFTNGNLTV
+220 TNNVFTNGNITV
-232 ASGDSIISYHVHVFD
+232 ATGDSIISYHVHVFD

-261 QLSNTNVPPGV
+261 QLSNTNIPPGV
-272 GYYALTASNSVGKL
+272 GYYALTVSNSVGKL

-346 AQMTKYGVTSFGN
+346 AQVTKYGVTSFGN

-371 NSFRA
+371 NSFRD

-393 TTLTGGNT
+393 TTLTGGT
-401 FNLALNWQ
+401 SFNVSLKWQ

-419 WNVTYELR
+419 WNVTFELR
-427 SSTNAVVW
+427 NSSNAVVW

-446 LPSGAPSAISD
+446 LPSGSPTAISD

-466 QGTYSMYLII
+466 QGTYGMYLII

-510 TANQPPV
+510 TANQPPT

-523 QTITLPTSTVSLT
+523 QTITLPTASVSLAGT
-536 GSGTDAGGSI
+536 GTDAGGSI
-546 ASYSWAKLSGPA
+546 ASYAWSKLSGPA
-558 SGTIATTTT
+558 GATIATPAV
-567 ANTNITGL
+567 ANTSITGL
-575 VQGVYVFALT
+575 VQGVYVFTLT

-591 ATATDNVQVTV
+591 ATATDNVQITV
-602 NAATAPANQPPVAN
+602 NAATTPANQ
-616 AGADQ
+616 
-621 TIQLPT
+621 LP
-627 STVSLTGTG
+627 
-636 TDADGTIASY
+636 I
-646 AWTKLSGPAGATITT
+646 
-661 PTVANT
+661 
-667 NITGLTQGV
+667 
-676 YVFTCTVT
+676 
-684 DNQGA
+684 
-689 TATDNVQ
+689 
-696 VTVNAATVPTNQPP
+696 
-710 VANAGADQTIQLP
+710 
-723 TSTVSLTGTGTD
+723 
-735 ADGTIAS
+735 
-742 YAWTKLS
+742 
-749 GPAGATITTP
+749 
-759 TVANTNIT
+759 
-767 GLIQGVYVFTCT
+767 
-779 VTDNQGA
+779 
-786 TATDNVQVTVNA
+786 
-798 ATVPANQPP
+798 
-807 VVNAGADQ
+807 VNAGADQ

-844 LSGPAIGTM
+844 LSGPTGATISTPTTANTNVTGLTQGVYVFTCTVTDNQGGQATNNVQVTVNAATTPANQLPVANAGTDQTIQLPTSTVSLTGTGTDSDGTIASYSWTKLSGPAIGTM
-853 STPSAASTNITGLSQ
+853 STPSAASTNVTGLIQ

-876 VTDNKGA
+876 VTDNQGG

-890 VTVNAAVPANKPPVA
+890 VTVTAAPPANKPPVA
-905 NAGADF
+905 NAGTDF

-920 NLNGTASTDP
+920 NLNASASTDP

-946 QFTLGN
+946 QFNLGN
-952 SGATST
+952 SGSAST
-958 TASNLAAG
+958 TAGSLAAG

-1008 ITLPI
+1008 ITLPL

-1021 SSSDPDGTISI
+1021 SSSDPDGTISV
-1032 YNWSQTSGPSQSSI
+1032 YNWSQVSGPSQSSI
-1046 TSAATSSTVVSGLI
+1046 SSAANSSTDVNGLI
-1060 QGVYVFTLKVTDNS
+1060 QGVYVFSLKVTDNN
-1074 GATSSD
+1074 GATSTD
-1080 VISVTVNPAANIP
+1080 AISITVNPAANIS

-1108 NSTTLDGSLSADAD
+1108 NSTTLDGSLSADPD
-1122 GSISSY
+1122 GTISSY

-1139 TITNGNTSVVTVAN
+1139 TITNGNTSLVTVSA

-1158 YTYELTVTDNM
+1158 YTFELTVTDNS

-1197 TITLPVSSVTIN
+1197 TITLPVNSATIN
-1209 GSGSSASSGSI
+1209 GGGSSASSGSI
-1220 VSYMWAE
+1220 VSYVWVE
-1227 KSGPSTV
+1227 KSGPSTITL
-1234 SLANSAQND
+1234 SNAAQNTV
-1243 LSNLQAGNYVFLLTV
+1243 SNLQAGKYVFSLTV
-1258 TDQSGATGTDSIQ
+1258 TDQNGATGKDSVQ
-1271 ITVQPAINQAPVANA
+1271 ITVLAAVNQAPVANA
-1286 GTGANITLPTN
+1286 GAGSNITLPTN
-1297 SINLDGSKSVDPD
+1297 SVNLDGSKSFDPD
-1310 GTISTYS
+1310 GTISTYN
-1317 WTRIAGPNTPV
+1317 WTRIAGPNTPA
-1328 STGSNTALL
+1328 STGGNTALL
-1337 SLSGLVAGTYTY
+1337 NLSGLVAGTYTY

-1356 SGASSSSRVKVIVT
+1356 SGASASSRVKVIVT
-1370 AAANTPPT
+1370 NAANKAPI
-1378 ANAGPNQ
+1378 ANAGQNQ
-1385 QITAPANSV
+1385 QITAPASSV
-1394 ALNGSGSN
+1394 SLNGSASS

-1408 TTYSWATVSG
+1408 TAYSWATISG
-1418 PGSVTIS
+1418 PGSVTIN

-1430 TPSVV
+1430 TPSVA
-1435 GLIAGGYIFELTV
+1435 GLTPGGYIFELTV
-1448 TDNKGA
+1448 TDNNGA
-1454 TSKDQVAVTVLP
+1454 TAKDQIAVTVLP
-1466 QPLQVNQAP
+1466 QPLQTNQAP

-1487 PVNSVALN
+1487 PVNSVVLN
-1495 GSSSFDPD
+1495 GTSSFDPD
-1503 GTITAYSWRQVSGPS
+1503 GTISAYSWRQVSGPS
-1518 ASTIAAAKT
+1518 TSSISGSKT
-1527 SSAKA
+1527 SRATA
-1532 SKLIVGQYVFELTV
+1532 SKLVAGQYIFELTV

-1551 STNSDQITITVN
+1551 STNADQITITVN
-1563 QAVSK
+1563 PAVSK
-1568 VNLIPVADAGSSDTI
+1568 VNLIPVADAGASDTI

-1594 SGSTD
+1594 SGSAD
-1599 PDGTIVSYHWQQI
+1599 PDGTITSYHWQQI

-1619 SSSMNN
+1619 STSMNN
-1625 PVVTV
+1625 PVVTL
-1630 SNLQAGAY
+1630 SNLQAGQY

-1646 NSGITSTATKNLTV
+1646 NSGITSTAAMQLMV
-1660 EQGTAQDNLALTER
+1660 EQSVTHDNISLSTSDRLIA
-1674 FIVYPNPAH
+1674 YPNPAH
-1683 DVTTVKITSQVTGTV
+1683 DVTTLKITSQVTGTV
-1698 KITVYDM
+1698 KITIYDM

-1715 VKTGDVATKTL
+1715 IKMDDVASKTL

-1737 VQVSIGNQKTM
+1737 VQVSIGNKKTM